1 MSQSRQKGFYY
12 YVSHDY
18 LGVID
23 SYKGKGVAS
32 LLFQTFLEICRKEKY
47 DFIVSDTNPKSFYY
61 GIVFNLSN
69 FLGSLQYRIFSN
81 TFYISVS
88 VVWAV

>member
-47 DFIVSDTNPKSFYY
+47 DFIVSDTNPKS
-61 GIVFNLSN
+61 VS
-69 FLGSLQYRIFSN
+69 
-81 TFYISVS
+81 SVTYHLRMGCKLPKL
-88 VVWAV
+88 AY